1 MTSVTTQAETESASL
16 NSRGEGYTPTEYD
29 EETSWAN
36 TSRSS
41 LEEVSRPSC
50 VHKLMA
56 LKGGCAIRLDPE
68 TLMRHKPAKAQ
79 TLLKEE
85 ISK

>member
-1 MTSVTTQAETESASL
+1 MTNVTTQAETARAFL
-16 NSRGEGYTPTEYD
+16 ASRGEGYTQTEHD
-29 EETSWAN
+29 EATGWDN
-36 TSRSS
+36 IPRSS
-41 LEEVSRPSC
+41 LEEVFRPSC
-50 VHKLMA
+50 VHTLMA

-68 TLMRHKPAKAQ
+68 PLMRHKPAKAK